1 MQILPTAAFAVVL
14 GLSVNFVGTA
24 SFSLLLSANLNHGT
38 SVPWACAVELVV
50 LWLLCRYLLGWGW
63 PESTSARRRQFFRAN
78 RVEVQLLW
86 PATVATVLLGVSIG
100 LLVYLGYMLVPF
112 PDEAGA
118 TFLAISAAPPITA
131 VSLIVAL
138 AVVSSV
144 VEEGAFRGYMQ
155 VPLEQN
161 HRPAAGITVVAAVFA
176 IAHHP
181 PLLAFPLF
189 LIGAAGWSILAWL
202 VNSTV
207 PGMIA
212 HASVDA
218 AILLWIWRNPQD
230 FEALL
235 ARSVTDTGADSAFV
249 LTAFATLVSIVAT
262 SVAFV
267 WLGRRGNASSRGNA
281 VRCSR

>member
-1 MQILPTAAFAVVL
+1 MGNQKMNESRPMQLVPTVVFAVVL

-24 SFSLLLSANLNHGT
+24 SFSLLLSANLNHGA

-63 PESTSARRRQFFRAN
+63 PKSTSARRRQLFRAN
-78 RVEVQLLW
+78 RVKVHSLC
-86 PATVATVLLGVSIG
+86 PAIVATVLLGVSIG
-100 LLVYLGYMLVPF
+100 FLVYLAYMLVPF
-112 PDEAGA
+112 PEEAGE
-118 TFLAISAAPPITA
+118 TFLAISAAPPVTA
-131 VSLIVAL
+131 VSLIVTL
-138 AVVSSV
+138 AVVSGI

-155 VPLEQN
+155 VPLEKD
-161 HRPAAGITVVAAVFA
+161 HRPATGITVVAAVFVL
-176 IAHHP
+176 AHHP
-181 PLLAFPLF
+181 PLLVFPLF
-189 LIGAAGWSILAWL
+189 LIGAAGWGILARL

-218 AILLWIWRNPQD
+218 VILLGIWHDPQG

-235 ARSVTDTGADSAFV
+235 ARSVAETGVDMALV
-249 LTAFATLVSIVAT
+249 LTVLAALVSIVAT

-267 WLGRRGNASSRGNA
+267 WLGRHGN
-281 VRCSR
+281 